1 MALKIL
7 GPTIAY
13 RIERRYTFIYHGK
26 NYDVIVHPK
35 YIDDLNKYI
44 TLLKVGIWLMC
55 MALRKFI
62 IHDYKLHF
70 NFINIQ
76 QTFKWLF
83 AITAIFYHIW
93 PEKLVCK

>member
-35 YIDDLNKYI
+35 YIDDINNYI
-44 TLLKVGIWLMC
+44 TMLKVGIWSMWI
-55 MALRKFI
+55 ALKNLI
-62 IHDYKLHF
+62 IYHQKLHY
-70 NFINIQ
+70 NYINI
-76 QTFKWLF
+76 
-83 AITAIFYHIW
+83 
-93 PEKLVCK
+93 